1 MVRLFSLLFCLV
13 LPAFG
18 ASGALTPDRWVPAR
32 WEGGPLEL
40 ARRAALKTPPPAE
53 DAAVREALAGWY
65 SPSTLELLEGTP
77 VNCLLVTF
85 SAAGDPA
92 IEQQQHSLLRDYASA
107 AKARGISILGIVHP
121 GRDAASVAAGASR
134 VRLDGLVLEAGFPD
148 ASSFARK
155 LRESLQAGG
164 NPVPVVAIEKEPFEA
179 RKTTAAVAA
188 VTGVRP
194 GARDLADMGVRS
206 GPSAEPWI
214 ESNIWLVRSLR
225 AADPSKPVWIH
236 QEADAGSPGDYLRCV
251 ADAAMAGGRWIV
263 SLDDKLRAGMYRK
276 SPESLAAWRSM
287 AGYMTFAGTHRDW
300 EAFAPYGL
308 VAVIID
314 ASGAN
319 PEFADEY
326 LNLVARR
333 HIPYRILFRSAMTE
347 KVLSGFQVVLAADVS
362 RPTDAERIVLR
373 NFAEQ
378 GGVLITGPSWGGAP
392 KDEEY
397 AGVPAGKGRVIVYKD
412 DPPDPET
419 VARDMVDLL
428 EPESMGL
435 TLFNVPSVLAYVSS
449 SPDGRLV
456 QLLNYATMPFPG
468 KVTVRIKGT
477 FKRARLLTPEGQPSE
492 LQLRVRA
499 NAWTEFAVPGLTV
512 WAAVLLE

>member
-1 MVRLFSLLFCLV
+1 MVRLLSLLFWLV

-18 ASGALTPDRWVPAR
+18 ASGALPPDRWIPAR
-32 WEGGPLEL
+32 WEGGPLEV
-40 ARRAALKTPPPAE
+40 ARRAALKTTTPTE
-53 DAAVREALAGWY
+53 DAASREALAGWY

-77 VNCLLVTF
+77 INCLLVTF
-85 SAAGDPA
+85 SAGGDPE
-92 IEQQQHSLLRDYASA
+92 IEQRQQSLLREYASA
-107 AKARGISILGIVHP
+107 AKTRGIAIVGIVHP
-121 GRDAASVAAGASR
+121 GRDASSIASAAAR
-134 VRLDGLVLEAGFPD
+134 VQVDGLVLEAGFPD
-148 ASSFARK
+148 ASSFVRQ
-155 LRESLQAGG
+155 LREALQAGG
-164 NPVPVVAIEKEPFEA
+164 KPVPVVSIEKEPFEA
-179 RKTTAAVAA
+179 RRTTAAVAA

-194 GARDLADMGVRS
+194 SARDLADMGVRS

-225 AADPSKPVWIH
+225 AVDPSKPVWIH
-236 QEADAGSPGDYLRCV
+236 QEPDADSPGDYLRCV

-263 SLDDKLRAGMYRK
+263 SLDDKLRAGLYRK
-276 SPESLAAWRSM
+276 SPEAVAAWRSM
-287 AGYMTFAGTHRDW
+287 SGYLTFAGAHRDW
-300 EAFAPYGL
+300 EGFAPYGL
-308 VAVIID
+308 IAVIVD

-333 HIPYRILFRSAMTE
+333 HIPYRILFRSAVTE
-347 KVLSGFQVVLAADVS
+347 TALSGFKVVLAADVS
-362 RPTDAERIVLR
+362 RPTDAERTVLR

-397 AGVPAGKGRVIVYKD
+397 AGVPAGKGRVIVYRD

-435 TLFNVPSVLAYVSS
+435 SLFNVPSVLAYVSS
-449 SPDGRLV
+449 CAEGRLV

-468 KVTVRIKGT
+468 KITVRIKGM
-477 FKRARLLTPEGQPSE
+477 FKRARLFTPEGQPFE
-492 LQLRVRA
+492 LPVRVRA
-499 NAWTEFAVPGLTV
+499 NDWTEFVVPGLAV
-512 WAAVLLE
+512 WGAVLLD